1 LTRCVRRAESAHAGL
16 ERTGSLPPQL
26 KNELK
31 QTCTFTIVNPGNA
44 LTTHPGHAAQAH
56 PAEGSL
62 A

>member
-1 LTRCVRRAESAHAGL
+1 
-16 ERTGSLPPQL
+16 L